1 MTYRNMV
8 LGKAKQEGLT
18 VGEVCQIL
26 GVSRSIIYRL
36 LDNPDTL
43 NRGQLKLLC
52 KYIKIPI
59 TTLLN
64 SN

>member
-26 GVSRSIIYRL
+26 GVSRSTIYRL

-43 NRGQLKLLC
+43 SRGQLKLLC
-52 KYIKIPI
+52 KYTKIPI

-64 SN
+64 SD